1 MLKFAAGSLSVV
13 SRLNTLS
20 KFVFDIDG
28 TPHDIDFF
36 PYVILNMEELLNS
49 QGSLRS
55 LSVSMESY
63 DEVMRLTPAFAPQ
76 FKLESL
82 SITSNIKQVNTPPVA
97 PVIADPGLED
107 VTLTLQKLLS
117 SSMNSCTN
125 LNFMMAQ
132 NYMSMFCN
140 SLVQMTRL
148 KVLKF
153 ESNLT
158 SDHSL
163 RRSFLASH
171 VCIAQSQKN

>member
-1 MLKFAAGSLSVV
+1 
-13 SRLNTLS
+13 
-20 KFVFDIDG
+20 
-28 TPHDIDFF
+28 
-36 PYVILNMEELLNS
+36 
-49 QGSLRS
+49 
-55 LSVSMESY
+55 MESY

-125 LNFMMAQ
+125 LNFMIAQ
-132 NYMSMFCN
+132 NYMSIFCN

-163 RRSFLASH
+163 R
-171 VCIAQSQKN
+171 VTCV